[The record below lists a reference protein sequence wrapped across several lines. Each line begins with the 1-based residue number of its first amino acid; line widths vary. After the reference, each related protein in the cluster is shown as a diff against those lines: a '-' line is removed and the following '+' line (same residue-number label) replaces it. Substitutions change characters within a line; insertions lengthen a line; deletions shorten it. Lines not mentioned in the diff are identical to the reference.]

1 MPKQLRSTIGAEFLT
16 ESLKTT
22 DLKEASRLASY
33 VVQKHQQRLDDAA
46 GRLVVED
53 NSRKLDDLPTHEIE
67 KIVMEWFRSGYM
79 AAVSAFAGEDAYQR
93 PEDEFATRA
102 ELQEYRERL
111 VRKISF
117 LTIPDHPSH
126 SELLRSTV
134 NHLIRANGL
143 AYRQKV
149 VGGIAIASHL
159 ELVANRSGWKYRVF
173 TDLIR
178 RGVKSLLEQEVA
190 QIAAI
195 PATITD
201 PEFQEVVETPRRRGK
216 RTVTLGELIE
226 EFKTD
231 ARRGPMR
238 KKVEL
243 DYSLLFRVMDEVIGF
258 DQRLRN
264 INRDD
269 CKAVRDILV
278 KLPPNSTKIYGGYTF
293 AEAVEKGAA
302 DERPVLS
309 GTTVNSYLHKM
320 STLFNFAVA
329 EERMERNPAKS
340 LALSGH
346 DHTEEDRKP
355 FSDAQLKSIFA
366 APIFTGCENDGRGW
380 AKVGASRPRGTKF
393 WIPLIGL
400 YHGMRLNEICQLRA
414 DDFYK
419 VDSVWVFDV
428 RTTEDGSRVKSEA
441 GRRKVPL
448 HPQIEALGFVDFH
461 KKASKGRDA
470 RPFPDLRRD
479 SRGYYSDSFQ
489 KWFAHL
495 LDKQGAREPKT
506 SFHSFRHNWRDAM
519 REAAVPQERVR
530 LLGGWKRTEVD
541 ERYGSNLSLKA
552 LYSEMGK
559 VAYPK
564 LDLDKLL

>member
-1 MPKQLRSTIGAEFLT
+1 
-16 ESLKTT
+16 
-22 DLKEASRLASY
+22 
-33 VVQKHQQRLDDAA
+33 VV
-46 GRLVVED
+46 
-53 NSRKLDDLPTHEIE
+53 S
-67 KIVMEWFRSGYM
+67 
-79 AAVSAFAGEDAYQR
+79 
-93 PEDEFATRA
+93 
-102 ELQEYRERL
+102 
-111 VRKISF
+111 
-117 LTIPDHPSH
+117 
-126 SELLRSTV
+126 
-134 NHLIRANGL
+134 
-143 AYRQKV
+143 
-149 VGGIAIASHL
+149 GIAVASHL
-159 ELVANRSGWKYRVF
+159 ELIANRDGWKYRIF
-173 TDLIR
+173 IDLLR
-178 RGVKSLLEQEVA
+178 RGVKSLFEQEVA

-195 PATITD
+195 PANITD
-201 PEFQEVVETPRRRGK
+201 PEFKEIVEAPRRRGM

-278 KLPPNSTKIYGGYTF
+278 KLPPNSTKLYAGYTF
-293 AEAVEKGAA
+293 AEAAKKGEEDGRSA
-302 DERPVLS
+302 LS

-340 LALSGH
+340 LALAGY
-346 DHTEEDRKP
+346 DHTEEDRNP
-355 FSDAQLKSIFA
+355 FSEAQLQKIFA
-366 APIFTGCENDGRGW
+366 APIFTGCENEGRGW
-380 AKVGASRPRGTKF
+380 SNVGPLRPKGTKF

-400 YHGMRLNEICQLRA
+400 FHGMRLNEICQLRV
-414 DDFYK
+414 DDFYNS
-419 VDSVWVFDV
+419 DSIWLFDV
-428 RTTEDGSRVKSEA
+428 RTTEDGNRVKSEA

-448 HPQIEALGFVDFH
+448 HPQVEALGFVDFH
-461 KKASKGRDA
+461 AKAADSRDA
-470 RPFPDLRRD
+470 RLFPDLRQD
-479 SRGYYSDSFQ
+479 IRGYYSDGFQ
-489 KWFAHL
+489 KWFARL

-519 REAAVPQERVR
+519 RDAAVPQERVR

-541 ERYGSNLSLKA
+541 ERYGSNLPVKA
-552 LYSEMGK
+552 LHSEMSK

-564 LDLDKLL
+564 LDLSKLFE